1 MGVPINWVAFES
13 GTAMSAAMAAG
24 NVQIAVSQGVL
35 PFIAA
40 TSAGQDLKIIDIA
53 GSYAGNENCV
63 VATQPEIDKDSAA
76 ELEGKR
82 VAVPMG
88 TGAQYTF
95 LQLMEHLKVDAT
107 TMSIVDMAPLMV
119 RRRCRKVMWTWLAA
133 GAGHWPG
140 CRNTA
145 MCC

>member
-1 MGVPINWVAFES
+1 MNGLGYYSSPV
-13 GTAMSAAMAAG
+13 G
-24 NVQIAVSQGVL
+24 
-35 PFIAA
+35 
-40 TSAGQDLKIIDIA
+40 DLEIRSEGDAITLVGFLREDD
-53 GSYAGNENCV
+53 GNENCV